1 MIQASLDWLTA
12 PDDDEEHPKRFY
24 GVVTGRVINPLDPMM
39 LGRVQVQLP
48 FIDDLDLQPWA
59 RVCTP
64 MAGIAAG
71 MYFIPNLGDEVLI
84 AFEQGDTNV
93 PYVIG
98 SLWNAMAPPPFPSP
112 IPQMRTIRT
121 QVGNQIN
128 IFDIP
133 GIIQLLTNSGQA
145 VTLTPTGVNIL
156 SPVSAQI
163 IVGDNLITITPKG
176 IDIVAAKTLS
186 ITAGASVSIT
196 AAGKLSLTAAG
207 EISITAPMVRINS

>member
-1 MIQASLDWLTA
+1 
-12 PDDDEEHPKRFY
+12 
-24 GVVTGRVINPLDPMM
+24 
-39 LGRVQVQLP
+39 
-48 FIDDLDLQPWA
+48 
-59 RVCTP
+59 
-64 MAGIAAG
+64 
-71 MYFIPNLGDEVLI
+71 
-84 AFEQGDTNV
+84 
-93 PYVIG
+93 
-98 SLWNAMAPPPFPSP
+98 MAPPPFPSP
-112 IPQMRTIRT
+112 VPQMRTIRT

-145 VTLTPTGVNIL
+145 LTLAPTGVNIL

-186 ITAGASVSIT
+186 ITAGGSVSIT
-196 AAGKLSLTAAG
+196 AGGKLSLAAAG